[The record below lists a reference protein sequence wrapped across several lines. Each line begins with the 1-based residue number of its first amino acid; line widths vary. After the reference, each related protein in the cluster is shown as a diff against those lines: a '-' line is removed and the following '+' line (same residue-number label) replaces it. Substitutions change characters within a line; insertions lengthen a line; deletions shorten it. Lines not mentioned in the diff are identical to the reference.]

1 MGNSVMIDY
10 KDQLMQDS
18 RLKIENA
25 TDYDQLFELV
35 KRVVEKQIGRHR
47 AGLALVLADMPN
59 TIGAFH
65 PVGSNSIVLNKA
77 LVRAMRSVVGG
88 SHVNSFIF
96 MVLMHEYL
104 HSLGFLEERDVRKLC
119 RDICKGALGPEH
131 ETVSMSTGNWLQ
143 DHPELFAMARSN
155 VPSNFERI
163 DRFDSSSMRYIG

>member
-1 MGNSVMIDY
+1 MSI
-10 KDQLMQDS
+10 S
-18 RLKIENA
+18 REQQSTYSQKIESA
-25 TDYDQLFELV
+25 ASYDDLFEIV
-35 KRVVEKQIGRHR
+35 KRVVEKEIGRHR

-77 LVRAMRSVVGG
+77 LVKAMRSVVGG

-104 HSLGFLEERDVRKLC
+104 HSLGFLDEGDTRRIC
-119 RDICKGALGPEH
+119 RDICRQALGEDH
-131 ETVSMSTGNWLQ
+131 EAVGMSTGNWLQ
-143 DHPELFAMARSN
+143 AHPELFSIPRSN
-155 VPSNFERI
+155 TPSNFERI

>member
-1 MGNSVMIDY
+1 MSDN
-10 KDQLMQDS
+10 
-18 RLKIENA
+18 IEKYRDIRQKVETA
-25 TDYDQLFELV
+25 ADYDQLFEIV

-77 LVRAMRSVVGG
+77 LVKAMRSVVAG

-104 HSLGFLEERDVRKLC
+104 HSLGFLDEGDVRRLC
-119 RDICKGALGPEH
+119 RNICSGALGADH
-131 ETVSMSTGNWLQ
+131 ESVSMSTGNWLQ
-143 DHPELFAMARSN
+143 AHPELFTLPRSN
-155 VPSNFERI
+155 APENFERI
-163 DRFDSSSMRYIG
+163 DRFDSSSMRYLG

>member
-1 MGNSVMIDY
+1 M
-10 KDQLMQDS
+10 DQNVIIYRQ
-18 RLKIENA
+18 KIESA
-25 TDYDQLFELV
+25 TNYDELFDIV
-35 KRVVEKQIGRHR
+35 KRIVEKQIGRHR

-77 LVRAMRSVVGG
+77 LVRAMRSVVEG

-104 HSLGFLEERDVRKLC
+104 HSLGYLDELDVRKLC
-119 RDICKGALGPEH
+119 RNICSEALGPDH
-131 ETVSMSTGNWLQ
+131 ESVGMSNGNWLQ
-143 DHPELFAMARSN
+143 AHPELFAYPKSN
-155 VPSNFERI
+155 SPENFERI

>member
-1 MGNSVMIDY
+1 MELATEKFKAI
-10 KDQLMQDS
+10 
-18 RLKIENA
+18 RFKIQSASN
-25 TDYDQLFELV
+25 YDELFEMV
-35 KRVVEKQIGRHR
+35 KRVVEKEIGRHR

-104 HSLGFLEERDVRKLC
+104 HSLGFLDEADVRRLC
-119 RDICKGALGPEH
+119 RNICTAALGADH
-131 ETVSMSTGNWLQ
+131 ESVSMSGGNWLQ
-143 DHPELFAMARSN
+143 AHPELFELPRSSE
-155 VPSNFERI
+155 PRNFERI